1 MKDLFFPRPQKS
13 EIGEL
18 LRAEVREFLVNWQG
32 DRHGAAS
39 FSGFDPAFT
48 QALAIRGWIGMGF
61 PKRYGGGGYGF
72 MERLIVL
79 EELLAVR
86 APVFAHA
93 VAERQSGP
101 LLLRFGSERQ
111 REEIIPRIVA
121 GNCYFCIGLSEPN
134 SGSDLASVRTRATKI
149 DGGWLVNG
157 AKIWTSSAHR
167 THYMILLCRTSAPS
181 EVRQAGLSQFLVDMK
196 TPGITCRPIVNIAGD
211 HDFNEVHFNN
221 VFLPDDSIIGTE
233 GQGWKQVTSELAF
246 ERSGP
251 DRFMSHMGAVEEFV
265 AVLKQNPT
273 DEGVRVLGRLAA
285 HLSTLTR
292 ISRSITTLI
301 SNDQDAILHAALLK
315 DLGNCFEQEIPE
327 TLRLVLQT
335 EPEPNAAD
343 GYSAALAN
351 VILHA
356 PSCTIRGGTK
366 EVMRGM
372 VAKSLGLR

>member
-1 MKDLFFPRPQKS
+1 MNKLSFPRPRQS
-13 EIGEL
+13 EIGEA
-18 LRAEVREFLVNWQG
+18 LRAEVREFLDGWHGN
-32 DRHGAAS
+32 RHGAAS
-39 FSGFDPAFT
+39 FGGFDPEFSE
-48 QALAIRGWIGMGF
+48 ALGQRGWIGMGF
-61 PKRYGGGGYGF
+61 PKHYGGGGYGL
-72 MERLIVL
+72 MERLVVL

-111 REEIIPRIVA
+111 REEIIPRIAA
-121 GNCYFCIGLSEPN
+121 GKCYFCIGLSEPD
-134 SGSDLASVRTRATKI
+134 SGSDLASVRTRATKV
-149 DGGWLVNG
+149 DGGWRVNG

-167 THYMILLCRTSAPS
+167 THYMILLCRTAPAS

-211 HDFNEVHFNN
+211 HDFNEVHFQD
-221 VFLPDDSIIGTE
+221 VFLSDDALIGVE
-233 GQGWKQVTSELAF
+233 GQGWQQVTSELTF

-265 AVLKQNPT
+265 AALKQQPSA
-273 DEGVRVLGRLAA
+273 EGARTVGRLVA
-285 HLSTLTR
+285 HLSTLR
-292 ISRSITTLI
+292 RMSRSIATMLA
-301 SNDQDAILHAALLK
+301 DEQDAPLHAALVK
-315 DLGNCFEQEIPE
+315 DLGSCFEQEIPE
-327 TLRLVLQT
+327 TLRLVLPT
-335 EPEPNAAD
+335 EPEAD
-343 GYSAALAN
+343 ATNGYSAALAN

-366 EVMRGM
+366 EVLRGI

>member
-1 MKDLFFPRPQKS
+1 MNKLSFPRPRHS
-13 EIGEL
+13 DIGEA
-18 LRAEVREFLVNWQG
+18 LRAEVREFLDGWHGN
-32 DRHGAAS
+32 RHGAAS
-39 FSGFDPAFT
+39 FGGFDPEFSE
-48 QALAIRGWIGMGF
+48 ALGKRGWIGMGF
-61 PKRYGGGGYGF
+61 PKHYGGGGYGL
-72 MERLIVL
+72 MERLVVL

-111 REEIIPRIVA
+111 REEIIPRIAA
-121 GNCYFCIGLSEPN
+121 GKCYFCIGLSEPD
-134 SGSDLASVRTRATKI
+134 SGSDLASVRTRATKV

-167 THYMILLCRTSAPS
+167 THYMILLCRTAPAS

-211 HDFNEVHFNN
+211 ADFNEVHFQD
-221 VFLPDDSIIGTE
+221 VFLADDALIGVE
-233 GQGWKQVTSELAF
+233 GQGWQQVTSELTF

-265 AVLKQNPT
+265 AALKQQPST
-273 DEGVRVLGRLAA
+273 EGARTVGRLVA
-285 HLSTLTR
+285 HLSTLR
-292 ISRSITTLI
+292 RMSRSITTMLA
-301 SNDQDAILHAALLK
+301 DEQDAPLHAALVK
-315 DLGNCFEQEIPE
+315 DLGSCFEQEIPE
-327 TLRLVLQT
+327 TLRLALPT
-335 EPEPNAAD
+335 EPDTGATN

-366 EVMRGM
+366 EVLRGI